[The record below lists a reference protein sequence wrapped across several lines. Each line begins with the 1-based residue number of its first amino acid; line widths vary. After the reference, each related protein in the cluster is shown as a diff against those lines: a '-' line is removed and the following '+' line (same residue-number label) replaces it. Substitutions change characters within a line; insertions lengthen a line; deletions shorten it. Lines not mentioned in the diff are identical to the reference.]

1 MTNMKLLYFVNSLT
15 NSGGIE
21 RILVDKVNYLAGL
34 PNVPYDIHV
43 AYYGRKSDKLFYR
56 LHPSVTLHPINI
68 MDSTSSFSKKIMVI
82 SVLYRYIKQIV
93 REVSPDVIINENMRL
108 TSYILPFTFKNIP
121 RIYVIHFSY
130 DGLKIMDKEAF
141 PNPLK
146 RYFLMWLRTS
156 LLKRYDKFIVLTEHD
171 KQMWNA
177 PSVEVIPNFTNVHS
191 TDISRLSSKKA
202 ICVGRLEY
210 QKDMS
215 MLIRAWRLVVEKEME
230 WTLDIWGQGSEYS
243 DLKDLIKELELE
255 HNVFLRGVTDDVTKE
270 YEKASL
276 FVLASRYEGFALVL
290 LEAMSMGLPCISFD
304 ISGCNNVIDDG
315 TNGLLAKKRSEKVLA
330 ETILHYIDMDKEQK
344 IAMQNHA
351 IATEVRY
358 HKDAVMKQWIKL
370 FDSLTK
376 QYRSKRL

>member
-1 MTNMKLLYFVNSLT
+1 MKLLYFVNSLT

-93 REVSPDVIINENMRL
+93 SEVNPDVIINENMRL

-130 DGLKIMDKEAF
+130 EGLKIMDKEAI

-146 RYFLMWLRTS
+146 RHFLMWLRTS
-156 LLKRYDKFIVLTEHD
+156 FLKKYDKFIVLTEHD

-191 TDISRLSSKKA
+191 NDLSRLNSKKA

-210 QKDMS
+210 QKDMP
-215 MLIRAWRLVVEKEME
+215 MLIRTWKLVVENEPE

-243 DLKDLIKELELE
+243 DLKKLIKKLNLEY
-255 HNVFLRGVTDDVTKE
+255 HVFLRGVTNNIKE
-270 YEKASL
+270 EYKKASL
-276 FVLASRYEGFALVL
+276 FILASHYEGFALVL
-290 LEAMSMGLPCISFD
+290 LEAMNMGLPCISFD
-304 ISGCNNVIDDG
+304 IPGCNNVIKNNI
-315 TNGLLAKKRSEKVLA
+315 NGLLVQKRSERELANAVLSYIHMQY
-330 ETILHYIDMDKEQK
+330 EERKKLQKNVSSTIEKYS
-344 IAMQNHA
+344 
-351 IATEVRY
+351 
-358 HKDAVMKQWIKL
+358 KDNVMRKWMLL
-370 FDSLTK
+370 FDRLK
-376 QYRSKRL
+376 HQYVS